1 MGEIGLNLSENG
13 ERERAGYQPDNVSST
28 ESHT

>member
-13 ERERAGYQPDNVSST
+13 EREWAGYQPDNVSST